1 MKTKAFGRI
10 ETNLT
15 ETVLPMKRTELGKGS
30 GWHSHAQT
38 QKVLDEN
45 PKFWQSE
52 KIPASPSACVPFLTP

>member
-30 GWHSHAQT
+30 G
-38 QKVLDEN
+38 
-45 PKFWQSE
+45 
-52 KIPASPSACVPFLTP
+52 